1 MSSQNLNKNFN
12 FTSYT
17 NLSFPFDLACHELT
31 TEYKAV
37 IIRTTELSTVTLFD
51 ADYISSNDGTLVIP
65 TNKLSNKYLVSTIE
79 WKHLG
84 SDYKSQF
91 AIGVLHNDTQLDIQ
105 FNIKNNKT
113 ITIQGHTFSSGEIYS
128 HTFGELQTFQVSHI
142 RDLTGTYIKTFLSHP
157 AVTWSLSYHQLTSLI
172 TSTLSRHFTV
182 IQELL
187 YKC

>member
-65 TNKLSNKYLVSTIE
+65 TNKLSNKYLVSTIK
-79 WKHLG
+79 WKLLG

-91 AIGVLHNDTQLDIQ
+91 AIGVLHNDT
-105 FNIKNNKT
+105 
-113 ITIQGHTFSSGEIYS
+113 
-128 HTFGELQTFQVSHI
+128 
-142 RDLTGTYIKTFLSHP
+142 
-157 AVTWSLSYHQLTSLI
+157 
-172 TSTLSRHFTV
+172 
-182 IQELL
+182 
-187 YKC
+187 

>member
-1 MSSQNLNKNFN
+1 MQNHQLATGPLKTYITTNNTSSLKIMSSQNLNKNFN

-65 TNKLSNKYLVSTIE
+65 TNKLSNKYLVSTIK
-79 WKHLG
+79 WKLLG

-91 AIGVLHNDTQLDIQ
+91 AIGVLHNDT
-105 FNIKNNKT
+105 
-113 ITIQGHTFSSGEIYS
+113 
-128 HTFGELQTFQVSHI
+128 
-142 RDLTGTYIKTFLSHP
+142 
-157 AVTWSLSYHQLTSLI
+157 
-172 TSTLSRHFTV
+172 
-182 IQELL
+182 
-187 YKC
+187 

>member
-1 MSSQNLNKNFN
+1 MQNHQFVTGPLKTYITTNNTSSLKIMSSQNLNKNFN

-91 AIGVLHNDTQLDIQ
+91 AIGVLHND
-105 FNIKNNKT
+105 
-113 ITIQGHTFSSGEIYS
+113 S
-128 HTFGELQTFQVSHI
+128 
-142 RDLTGTYIKTFLSHP
+142 
-157 AVTWSLSYHQLTSLI
+157 
-172 TSTLSRHFTV
+172 
-182 IQELL
+182 
-187 YKC
+187 